1 MDIVKPAPIQLGG
14 RYLYTLSSYDPVEL
28 EVYVPSVTDDDVELA
43 IEALARENGAEPAE
57 VDDAWVAEHIDGA
70 DSVESMRS
78 LVRSQLG
85 EMNSYMAE
93 REKAERCAAKLAERL
108 GQSVPDDEV
117 ARVAAAM
124 MSSIQQDLADSGMD
138 ISALA
143 AQGGP
148 SISQLEAMVAADA
161 KGVAERDAALSAFAS
176 ERKLAVDET
185 EYPALLG
192 LPPKGA
198 AELIEDARKAG
209 QSESLRQAALN
220 AKAMR
225 IVVDECRCSYM
236 HETPEQAQVRI
247 AKMREL
253 RAKAD
258 GGSDIPEGGIDPEL
272 KLV

>member
-1 MDIVKPAPIQLGG
+1 MDIVKPAPIELGG
-14 RYLYTLSSYDPVEL
+14 RYLYTLSSYDPVEV
-28 EVYVPSVTDDDVELA
+28 EVYVPSVTDGDVELA
-43 IEALARENGAEPAE
+43 IEAVALENGAKPSEI
-57 VDDAWVAEHIDGA
+57 DDAWVAEHIEGA
-70 DSVESMRS
+70 DSMESLRS

-85 EMNSYMAE
+85 EMNAYMAE
-93 REKAERCAAKLAERL
+93 REKLERCADKLAERL
-108 GQSVPDDEV
+108 GQSVPESEV

-124 MSSIQQDLADSGMD
+124 MASINQDLADSGMD
-138 ISALA
+138 VSALA

-148 SISQLEAMVAADA
+148 SADQLQAMIAADA

-176 ERKLAVDET
+176 ERKLTVDET

-192 LPPKGA
+192 LPPKGT

-225 IVVDECRCSYM
+225 IVIDECRCSYR
-236 HETPEQAQVRI
+236 HETADQAELRI

-253 RAKAD
+253 REKAD
-258 GGSDIPEGGIDPEL
+258 EGPAEGGIDPEL